1 MSLEAGTRLG
11 PYTIVAPL
19 GAGGLGE
26 VYRARDTRLERD
38 VAIKVLPPDMVA
50 DPERVKRFEQEARAT
65 AALSHPNILA
75 VYDIGLH
82 DRITYV
88 ASELLEGTTLREA
101 LAHPLTPTK
110 ACAWASHIALGL
122 AAAHAKHIVH
132 RDVKPDNVFITS
144 DGRVKILDFGLA
156 RVSSAPAADG
166 TTMLEPKG
174 MGTHAGMVMGTVA
187 YMSPEQARG
196 LTADERSDIFS
207 LGVVLYEMLA
217 GRPPFSGASAVESMH
232 ATLASEPPEFDSLRN
247 IPPSLDRI
255 VRRCLEKRPEDRFHS
270 AHDLALALEAVS
282 GSRSQPVATVAAA
295 PKSRRPL
302 MTAALLAGVALA
314 SVAATMWWRG
324 SPATELPTIQRITFR
339 RGTVETARF
348 EAGSRNV
355 LYSARWEGGPPAI
368 YSVHPNSPESSPV
381 GEPGALLMAVSRTQ
395 EAAIL
400 LSPRINSARL
410 SGTLALRPLGGGGTR
425 ELATRIV
432 SADFMADGQLAAME
446 YDGDTHRVHLPV
458 GKVIYQPSSFSF
470 AIRSAPQG
478 NLIAIAGASGL
489 QLIDATGTV
498 KATVADSGVTG
509 MAWSPKGDEI
519 WYSRIGGP
527 GESSILAVTPGGTPR
542 VVWRG
547 MGLVLLDI
555 AEDGTLLTVADD
567 QRRGVFVQR
576 GDSPATVDLGWLD
589 GSAAPDISPSGDALL
604 LSESGDARGSFY
616 IRKLDGSPAVR
627 LGAGQAV
634 AWSRDGHSILGW
646 TDLQTNVL
654 VPVGAGSSRTIAHPG
669 IDVSAYGWFHPDG
682 RILINGRVKDQP
694 WRFFWLDESGKTT
707 PMGPDGLDH
716 WAGQKPLT
724 HDGRFFAAFRSG
736 ESMSGSVAIYP
747 VNGGD
752 PQKVAGMLPDEVVIQ
767 FSQDDRHLLV
777 YDRDRLPTRIFKLDY
792 RTGQRTLWRE
802 FTPADP
808 AGISGIRTIS
818 MTADGRVVAYNYIRS
833 LGTAY
838 LISGLK

>member
-1 MSLEAGTRLG
+1 MSLESGTRLG

-19 GAGGLGE
+19 GAGGMGE

-50 DPERVKRFEQEARAT
+50 DPDRVKRFEQEARAT

-75 VYDIGLH
+75 VYDIGVH
-82 DRITYV
+82 ERITYV
-88 ASELLEGTTLREA
+88 ASELLEGMTLREA
-101 LAHPLTPTK
+101 LTQPLTPAK
-110 ACAWASHIALGL
+110 ACAWAGHIALGL

-132 RDVKPDNVFITS
+132 RDVKPDNVFITN

-156 RVSSAPAADG
+156 RVSAPAAADG
-166 TTMLEPKG
+166 TTMLEARG

-196 LTADERSDIFS
+196 IAADERSDIFS

-232 ATLASEPPEFDSLRN
+232 ATLANEPPEFDSIRG

-282 GSRSQPVATVAAA
+282 GSRSQPVAMVA
-295 PKSRRPL
+295 PVPRPRRAL
-302 MTAALLAGVALA
+302 MTAALLAVVALA
-314 SVAATMWWRG
+314 GVAATMWFRG
-324 SPATELPTIQRITFR
+324 APATELPTIQRITFR
-339 RGTVETARF
+339 RGTIETARF
-348 EAGSRNV
+348 EAGTRNV

-400 LSPRINSARL
+400 LSPRLNSGRL

-425 ELATRIV
+425 ELATRIIG
-432 SADFMADGQLAAME
+432 ADFTADGQLSAIE
-446 YDGDTHRVHLPV
+446 YTGDTIRIHLPV
-458 GKVIYQPSSFSF
+458 GKVIYQASESSF
-470 AIRSAPQG
+470 AIRCASQG
-478 NLIAIAGASGL
+478 NLIAIAMLSGL
-489 QLIDATGTV
+489 QVIDATGAV
-498 KATVADSGVTG
+498 KATVADDRITG
-509 MAWSPKGDEI
+509 IAWSPNGNEI
-519 WYSRIGGP
+519 WYSRNGGP
-527 GESSILAVTPGGTPR
+527 GESTILAVTPGGTPR
-542 VVWRG
+542 EIWRG
-547 MGLVLLDI
+547 TGVVLLDI
-555 AEDGTLLTVADD
+555 AEDGTLLTVAND
-567 QRRGVFVQR
+567 RRSGVLVQR
-576 GDSPATVDLGWLD
+576 GDSPATEDLGWLD
-589 GSAAPDISPSGDALL
+589 GSAAADISPNGDALL
-604 LSESGDARGSFY
+604 LSETGDAGGAFY

-627 LGAGQAV
+627 LGAGRPA
-634 AWSRDGHSILGW
+634 AWSRDGHTILGW
-646 TDLQTNVL
+646 TDFATNVL
-654 VPVGAGSSRTIAHPG
+654 VPVGAGSPRTMAHPG
-669 IDVSAYGWFHPDG
+669 VEISPYGWFHPDG
-682 RILINGRVKDQP
+682 RILVNGRVKEQP

-716 WAGQKPLT
+716 WAGQKPLS
-724 HDGRFFAAFRSG
+724 HDGQYFAAYRSG
-736 ESMSGSVAIYP
+736 ESMSGTVAIYP
-747 VNGGD
+747 TSGGD
-752 PQKVAGMLPDEVVIQ
+752 AQKVAGMQPDEVVIQ
-767 FSQDDRHLLV
+767 FAQGDRHLLV

-792 RTGQRTLWRE
+792 RTGQRSLWRE

-808 AGISGIRTIS
+808 AGIAGIRTIS